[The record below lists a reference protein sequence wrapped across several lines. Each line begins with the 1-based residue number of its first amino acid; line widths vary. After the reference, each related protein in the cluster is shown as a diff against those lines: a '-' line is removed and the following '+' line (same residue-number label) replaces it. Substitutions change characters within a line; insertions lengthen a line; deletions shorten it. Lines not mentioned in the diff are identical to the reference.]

1 MNYKKG
7 LSCTLVDGIK
17 VKINAEFP
25 FSISGRLIK
34 QALFS
39 ISNYFHKRKMQGR
52 RNVNYLEFYCLKD
65 LGIYYNS
72 NKCLRSNFSLNLVGL
87 NPYVLICSGGPDIH
101 CNCITLCNIESYL
114 IYIES
119 VYSLSN

>member
-39 ISNYFHKRKMQGR
+39 ISNYFHKRKMQGVW
-52 RNVNYLEFYCLKD
+52 NVNYLEFYCRK
-65 LGIYYNS
+65 
-72 NKCLRSNFSLNLVGL
+72 RFR
-87 NPYVLICSGGPDIH
+87 DI
-101 CNCITLCNIESYL
+101 L
-114 IYIES
+114 
-119 VYSLSN
+119 